1 MASSGG
7 LLGTIIALVV
17 TCFTGYFIFKKYK
30 AQAVLICAGFVMM
43 AIALMMGLGPLL
55 PAKETTGNLWFDMFR
70 FVDVLANTRTGSLG
84 LMIMVCAGFAK
95 YMNVIGASE
104 AMVEVAAKPLH
115 LIRSPYVVLGA
126 GFLIGQCLHPFI
138 PSASGFGLLLMVTMY
153 PLYISLGV
161 SRTTA
166 TAVIATN
173 GCLDLGPSSGNTI
186 LAAKYSGLT
195 PVDYFVSYQLPV
207 AIAIS
212 LVMVVAHYFVGQYFD
227 KKRKLGLLPD
237 GETVVES
244 TTKEGKSVPKFYAIL
259 PAVPV
264 ILVLLFGFFK
274 VGGIKM
280 GINVALYIGFAV
292 ALLCEFIRSRNLKAV
307 FSSMQG
313 FFDGM
318 GVQFA
323 TVVTLIIA
331 GETFA
336 KGLQQLGAIDYLI
349 GLAENAGFGT
359 TAMILVMCA
368 IIGTATIVM
377 GSGNAPFF
385 AFSAFAPNVANKVGI
400 EAVNMLLPM
409 QLTSGIF
416 RSTSPIAAV
425 VVAVSGVAG
434 VSPFEVVKQ
443 TAIPLI
449 LGAITIQVMTFL
461 MF

>member
-1 MASSGG
+1 M
-7 LLGTIIALVV
+7 LGTIIALIV
-17 TCFTGYFIFKKYK
+17 TVITGYFILKKYK
-30 AQAVLICAGFVMM
+30 AQAVLICAGFIMI
-43 AIALMMGLGPLL
+43 AIALMLGYGQPLVS
-55 PAKETTGNLWFDMFR
+55 AKESTGNVWFDMFR
-70 FVDVLANTRTGSLG
+70 FVDILTNSRTGGLG

-95 YMNVIGASE
+95 YMNMIGASE
-104 AMVEVAAKPLH
+104 AMVRVAAKPLH
-115 LIRSPYVVLGA
+115 LVKSPYIVLCM

-153 PLYISLGV
+153 PLYISLGI

-195 PVDYFVSYQLPV
+195 PVEYFISYQLPV

-212 LVMVVAHYFVGQYFD
+212 LVMVVAHYFVAQYFD
-227 KKRKLGLLPD
+227 RKRKLEGIV
-237 GETVVES
+237 ETVIEEEPVE
-244 TTKEGKSVPKFYAIL
+244 KEVKSVPKFYALL
-259 PAVPV
+259 PTVPV

-280 GINVALYIGFAV
+280 GINVALYIGFAF
-292 ALLCEFIRSRNLKAV
+292 AMLCEFIRTWNLKEV
-307 FSSMQG
+307 FKSMQG

-349 GLAENAGFGT
+349 GQAENAGFGT

-368 IIGTATIVM
+368 IIGGATIIM

-385 AFSAFAPNVANKVGI
+385 AFSAFAPNVAQKVGV
-400 EAVNMLLPM
+400 EAVNILLPM
-409 QLTSGIF
+409 QLTASIF
-416 RSTSPIAAV
+416 RATSPIAAV
-425 VVAVSGVAG
+425 VVAVSGVAN
-434 VSPFEVVKQ
+434 VSPFQVVKQ
-443 TAIPLI
+443 TMIPLV
-449 LGAITIQVMTFL
+449 LGALTIQVMTFF